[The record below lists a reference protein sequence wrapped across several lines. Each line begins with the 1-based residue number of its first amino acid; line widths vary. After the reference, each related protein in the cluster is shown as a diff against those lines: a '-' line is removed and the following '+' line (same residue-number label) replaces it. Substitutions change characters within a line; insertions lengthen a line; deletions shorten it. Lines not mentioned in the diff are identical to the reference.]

1 MPDAARPGKGKG
13 DMMSMRAAVK
23 LLLLS
28 LLVFAVAFGI
38 RRTLLWDVMPIAWDR
53 EPQSLWA
60 LGAAF
65 LLRSIE
71 NLAGVLAVIVL
82 AFVLANVLLHR
93 RRSPPPMT
101 GSG

>member
-1 MPDAARPGKGKG
+1 
-13 DMMSMRAAVK
+13 MMSMRAAVK

-28 LLVFAVAFGI
+28 LLVFAIAFGI
-38 RRTLLWDVMPIAWDR
+38 RRMFLGDVTPIAWDQ

>member
-1 MPDAARPGKGKG
+1 MRPDPAKGEPT
-13 DMMSMRAAVK
+13 MMSMRAAVK

-38 RRTLLWDVMPIAWDR
+38 RRTFLWDVMPIAWDQG
-53 EPQSLWA
+53 PQSLWA

-71 NLAGVLAVIVL
+71 NLAGVLAAIVL
-82 AFVLANVLLHR
+82 AFVLTNVLLR
-93 RRSPPPMT
+93 RHHSPPST
-101 GSG
+101 RGSG

>member
-1 MPDAARPGKGKG
+1 MLPDPATGEANT
-13 DMMSMRAAVK
+13 MSMRAAVK

-38 RRTLLWDVMPIAWDR
+38 RRTLLWDVMPIAWD
-53 EPQSLWA
+53 EGAQSLWA

-71 NLAGVLAVIVL
+71 NLAAVLAVIVL
-82 AFVLANVLLHR
+82 AFLLINVWLR
-93 RRSPPPMT
+93 RHRSPPPMR